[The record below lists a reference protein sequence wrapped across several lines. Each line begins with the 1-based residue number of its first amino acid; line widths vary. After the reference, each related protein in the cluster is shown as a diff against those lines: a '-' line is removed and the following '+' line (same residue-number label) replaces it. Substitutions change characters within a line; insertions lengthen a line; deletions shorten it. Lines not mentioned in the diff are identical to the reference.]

1 MHMATEIISNP
12 NNPPNNIPDDRID
25 FSDIP
30 EIQLTPWS
38 YRGITGLFALPPD
51 EQRKAISFL
60 NRECAIQEE
69 MPNALPTDPP
79 ARPLRYAREDMDA
92 SIRRCA
98 AILDNNAACNASY
111 RVSDFPVGYYPFK
124 EQVQSPTYANA
135 CPVCELKADRRIA
148 ATTRDRHFGIALL
161 DDADFLETHNKARM
175 AGNTP

>member
-1 MHMATEIISNP
+1 MHMATETISNP
-12 NNPPNNIPDDRID
+12 NNPPNNILDDQID

-30 EIQLTPWS
+30 EIQITPWS

-60 NRECAIQEE
+60 NRERAIQEE
-69 MPNALPTDPP
+69 TPNALPTDPP
-79 ARPLRYAREDMDA
+79 ARPLRYAREDMDT

-98 AILDNNAACNASY
+98 AIPDNNAACNASY

-135 CPVCELKADRRIA
+135 CPVCEFKADRRTVA
-148 ATTRDRHFGIALL
+148 ATRDRHFGIALL
-161 DDADFLETHNKARM
+161 DDADFLENHINAPM
-175 AGNTP
+175 AGETP